1 MKAECFIV
9 RRSFLLLMK
18 DISAGGFGEVDRLE
32 ELGGLKEVEGRAIIP
47 DPDFEV
53 LERIEGRFF
62 GAVGAFV
69 SVSFYL
75 SRAGEVYENYHN
87 CRFSRLFS
95 DLMPTGRIEGGTI
108 EVGAFEEVRS

>member
-18 DISAGGFGEVDRLE
+18 DISAGGLGEVDRLE

-62 GAVGAFV
+62 GAVGALFPLA
-69 SVSFYL
+69 SIF
-75 SRAGEVYENYHN
+75 RAGAVYENYHN
-87 CRFSRLFS
+87 CRFSRLFR

>member
-69 SVSFYL
+69 SISFYL
-75 SRAGEVYENYHN
+75 SRAGEVYENYHD
-87 CRFSRLFS
+87 CRFSRSLS
-95 DLMPTGRIEGGTI
+95 DLMPSGRIEGGTI
-108 EVGAFEEVRS
+108 EV